1 MVVCICVLMGMQALG
16 LFLCSC
22 GFAFPHGYQM
32 FLLVSGVSKY
42 SGGKKLVRFIV
53 PKQVQQQ
60 QPQQQQRKKYIYIH
74 IKYIHTYTHTYINT
88 YIHIYIYIYI
98 YTYIY
103 TYMCLI
109 DIYRYIDIY
118 IQIHTHIHTYK
129 QSIHY
134 RILPQNPHYRNQLK
148 FSYLQ
153 CYQLCRNGA
162 CHKKLFETQFS
173 TFW

>member
-98 YTYIY
+98 YTHIHIHIHIYVSYRYIQ
-103 TYMCLI
+103 
-109 DIYRYIDIY
+109 IYRYIHTNTYTHTY
-118 IQIHTHIHTYK
+118 IQTIHPLSDPSTKPSLSEPTK
-129 QSIHY
+129 TFLSAMLSIV
-134 RILPQNPHYRNQLK
+134 
-148 FSYLQ
+148 S
-153 CYQLCRNGA
+153 
-162 CHKKLFETQFS
+162 
-173 TFW
+173 

>member
-98 YTYIY
+98 HIHIHIHIYVSYRYIQ
-103 TYMCLI
+103 
-109 DIYRYIDIY
+109 IYRYIHTNTYTHTY
-118 IQIHTHIHTYK
+118 IQTIHPLSDPSTKPSLSEPTK
-129 QSIHY
+129 TFLSAMLSIV
-134 RILPQNPHYRNQLK
+134 
-148 FSYLQ
+148 S
-153 CYQLCRNGA
+153 
-162 CHKKLFETQFS
+162 
-173 TFW
+173 